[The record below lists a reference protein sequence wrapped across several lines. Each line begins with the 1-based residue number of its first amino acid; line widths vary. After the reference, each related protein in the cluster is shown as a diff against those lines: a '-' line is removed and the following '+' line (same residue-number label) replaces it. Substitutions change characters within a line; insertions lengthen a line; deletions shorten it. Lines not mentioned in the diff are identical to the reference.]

1 MPTTFAT
8 LSFKNKKKYI
18 FCLPGNPV
26 SAGVCTHLFLLPYL
40 RSVSGRQTIIH
51 NFKAKVKYVF
61 LRINVFYS
69 YTFSGELIN

>member
-8 LSFKNKKKYI
+8 LYFKGKKKYV

-40 RSVSGRQTIIH
+40 RIVSHKKSIVYS
-51 NFKAKVKYVF
+51 FKAKVNIY
-61 LRINVFYS
+61 IGN
-69 YTFSGELIN
+69 I